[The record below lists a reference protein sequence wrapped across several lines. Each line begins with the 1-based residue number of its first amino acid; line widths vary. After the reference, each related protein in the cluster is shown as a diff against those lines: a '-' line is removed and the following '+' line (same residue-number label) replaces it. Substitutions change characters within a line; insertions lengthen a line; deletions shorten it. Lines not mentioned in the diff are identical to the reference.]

1 MEELE
6 IKYQNSA
13 NEMLRSLKE
22 DDLSRDDKIEWYGYI
37 RGVRDCAFEAGVL
50 SKTTIQDI
58 LVEAGKIVFNLELSK

>member
-37 RGVRDCAFEAGVL
+37 RGRI
-50 SKTTIQDI
+50 S
-58 LVEAGKIVFNLELSK
+58 